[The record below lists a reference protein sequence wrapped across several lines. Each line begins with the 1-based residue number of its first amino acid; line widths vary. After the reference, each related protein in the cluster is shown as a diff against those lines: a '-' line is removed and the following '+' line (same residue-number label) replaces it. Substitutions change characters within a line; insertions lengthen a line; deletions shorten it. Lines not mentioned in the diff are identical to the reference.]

1 MQCGCLLLLLLHRIT
16 AMRYDAVIRSE
27 VLATVQLAA
36 YSYNHDIWFL
46 NNYLYIKS
54 ATLLLL
60 PFIDSTKDDDTL
72 FSQLKNLEDIIS
84 PIKINKDIYN
94 KKRTTII
101 KKYCKFSNIMIE
113 AITNN
118 IHMCAINML

>member
-1 MQCGCLLLLLLHRIT
+1 
-16 AMRYDAVIRSE
+16 MRYDAVIRSE